1 MYRQTVLMDEE
12 NADAQRVALRNERR
26 CAFKE
31 GSQVQIFLALE
42 PAMLL
47 TEGPPGWGRSLN

>member
-1 MYRQTVLMDEE
+1 MLLDDE
-12 NADAQRVALRNERR
+12 NADAQGVALRNERR

-31 GSQVQIFLALE
+31 GSAGTDIPGME